1 MSRREL
7 GIEELIEQFQRRF
20 EEAQESLGRFNLAVF
35 GKTGVGKS
43 TLINTVFSA
52 NVARTGNGRPVTEGV
67 DHYPHPS
74 GFFGVFD
81 SEGIQTGEQGDA
93 VLDRFAE
100 LIAERR
106 SRPVAEQIHVIWY
119 CVRWSDRRFED
130 SQAEFVEALAAEGVP
145 VMFVMTQV
153 PLREGE
159 VHPDALELAEDV
171 IARGLPLAPENRV
184 FFTMALEDEFS
195 GHPAHGLQ
203 ELLDATFR
211 VAPEGVNAAI
221 TAAQQIDVDR
231 KIAEA
236 RKLIKPVAA
245 AAGGVGATPIPF
257 ADAAILI
264 PVQIGLMARIAA
276 IFGLPI
282 DKGNLATIAAVA
294 LAGGGVTRAA
304 RYVVTNLVKALPGG
318 AIAGGV
324 IRAGVA
330 STLTYALG
338 EAWISVCGRLYRMG
352 PDAASRVSPEEIRR
366 LFMDE
371 FRRRAASGER
381 G

>member
-1 MSRREL
+1 MSGREL
-7 GIEELIEQFQRRF
+7 GLDELIGQFQRRF

-35 GKTGVGKS
+35 GKTGAGKS

-52 NVARTGNGRPVTEGV
+52 DVARTGNGRPVTEGV

-81 SEGIQTGEQGDA
+81 SEGIKTGEQGDA
-93 VLDRFAE
+93 VLGRFAE

-106 SRPVAEQIHVIWY
+106 SMPVAEQIHVIWY

-130 SQAEFVEALAAEGVP
+130 SQAAFVAALAAEGVP

-153 PLREGE
+153 PVRDGE
-159 VHPDALELAEDV
+159 VHPDAAELAEDV
-171 IARGLPLAPENRV
+171 TARGLPLSPENSV
-184 FFTMALEDEFS
+184 FLTMALEDEFS
-195 GHPAHGLQ
+195 GHPAHGLR

-211 VAPEGVNAAI
+211 VAPEGVGAAI

-257 ADAAILI
+257 ADAAILVPI
-264 PVQIGLMARIAA
+264 QIGLMARIAA
-276 IFGLPI
+276 IFGLPV
-282 DKGNLATIAAVA
+282 DKGTLATIAAA
-294 LAGGGVTRAA
+294 SLAGGGVSRAA
-304 RYVVTNLVKALPGG
+304 RYVVTNLVKAVPGG
-318 AIAGGV
+318 NIAGGA

-330 STLTYALG
+330 GTLTYALG
-338 EAWISVCGRLYRMG
+338 EAWITVCARLHGMG
-352 PDAASRVSPEEIRR
+352 PLAASRLPPDQLRG

-371 FRRRAASGER
+371 FRRRAASGQP